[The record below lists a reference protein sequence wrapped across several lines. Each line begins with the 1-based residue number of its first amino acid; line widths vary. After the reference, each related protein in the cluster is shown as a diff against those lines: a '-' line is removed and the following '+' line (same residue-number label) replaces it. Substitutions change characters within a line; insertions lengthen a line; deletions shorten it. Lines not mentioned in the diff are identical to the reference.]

1 MIASLFILIIKQHA
15 LIRSVLLSCHTTTQA
30 IISLLVLLLI
40 LVAVVFRVL
49 FLPRVRITRIQKRA
63 LPESW
68 HQTFIDR
75 LLFVAK
81 IPLAEQGQLKFLI
94 KVFLADKEFYG
105 FAGQEIDN
113 DIRVTIAAQACLLL
127 LNQDRTPYSNLDSI
141 LIYPSTLV
149 ATREVTNDLGL
160 VSTNQISML

>member
-1 MIASLFILIIKQHA
+1 MSLKSLVYRKASLKEF
-15 LIRSVLLSCHTTTQA
+15 LLCPEKWLG
-30 IISLLVLLLI
+30 IGIVVNGISLIWSGLVSVIIIYAAENAVDII
-40 LVAVVFRVL
+40 LN
-49 FLPRVRITRIQKRA
+49 A
-63 LPESW
+63 LALC
-68 HQTFIDR
+68 FI
-75 LLFVAK
+75 
-81 IPLAEQGQLKFLI
+81 
-94 KVFLADKEFYG
+94 
-105 FAGQEIDN
+105 QEIDN